1 MQELHLKGTKRMR
14 NIHYI
19 NAGAGSGK
27 THSLTEIL
35 VKHIKSGECRPS
47 EILLTTF
54 TELAAGEFRQRAYDS
69 LIREGCLEQAA
80 SLGSATMGT
89 LHSIALAFVQ
99 KYWYL
104 LRRGTTVNVLSD
116 RDKMLIIKNAASRV
130 FSDDD
135 RKKLGEFEK
144 CFLDGNRGRWPD
156 SISDML
162 DKSYV
167 FGIDDLETSREHSV
181 SLIKKIFS
189 EKPLD
194 AGGRGFISGL
204 CRQYGEICKERNNGT
219 AINNRNILLH
229 AAGRCTF
236 RADYNL
242 FKLFSEKVVQRD
254 WRQLGP
260 DNRQKIIDLLYRAI
274 RSSSYGKVAA
284 DACRCIVN
292 AAVRVK
298 EELHKYKAAHGYI
311 EYNDMEKLFLELLD
325 NEIVRKDIGRSVKYV
340 FVDEFQDSSPVQI
353 EIFKKLSDLVSKS
366 YWVGD
371 VKQSI
376 YGFRGSAPE
385 MVMELTSEIF
395 NGSAEGCSYENLEY
409 SWRSSEALVE
419 FDSKIAK
426 TIFPDDSRY
435 PNPGLRHAPKGNN
448 TVVEHP
454 VQHWVAEP
462 GRNDNALPGLI
473 GRHIKEILEDSS
485 YDLQPEDIAILARR
499 NEKVGE
505 IANALKACGLQVSA
519 KETKSEMFLNERLP
533 LMDKA
538 EVQLLLALLKYSA
551 NKDTYCKAELAVLLQ
566 DVSASEIIEDK
577 DGIIAGFDKLGLDA
591 LFDRIRNSSL
601 ADKVN
606 TLVSELDLCGFC
618 ARWGNAWERRLNIRK
633 LQTAAADYDIRCV
646 QLGRG
651 ASVEGFIDEVEELI
665 QQSRTED
672 RNGGVNV
679 MTYHAAK
686 GLQWKM
692 VILYDLWDDVLKE
705 QKLKNRFVV
714 GIQKVID
721 GEKTLLRYIPDIR
734 NTDKNTPDFFFDA
747 DTFSSS
753 LFNHYV
759 DNCREEEKRLL
770 YVGFTR
776 AKDYL
781 VSVNTAN
788 AAFNWLLAAGLNPST
803 EKEGFRWKGDMDSVK
818 TITLHGSGTE
828 DAAGQPEAIWHKP
841 RLLHTAR
848 VAKYLNPSDKAV
860 ETASRIIAQYK
871 IHEGI
876 ALSGSYDSEEAGT
889 CIHNYFA
896 VHGTPGFDNL
906 SAAKRL
912 IGNFSLTANIEKPE
926 QLPASAEA
934 LFKWFGENAG
944 DVAALHK
951 ELPFS
956 QRLKSGQVVN
966 GRIDLMVEMKDRHC
980 LLVDYKTAR
989 TEKEYA
995 PQMLLYKRALEAWG
1009 FTVDHCYIFYPVL
1022 GQLDEIDFKEEGTK

>member
-1 MQELHLKGTKRMR
+1 MK

-27 THSLTEIL
+27 THSLTSIL
-35 VKHIKSGECRPS
+35 VRHIKEGKCKPS

-54 TELAAGEFRQRAYDS
+54 TELAAGEFRQRIYDR
-69 LIREGCLEQAA
+69 LVREGCLEQAA
-80 SLGSATMGT
+80 SLDSATMGT
-89 LHSIALAFVQ
+89 LHSIALAYVQ

-104 LRRGTTVNVLSD
+104 LKRGTTVNVLPE
-116 RDKMLIIKNAASRV
+116 RDKILFINEAASRV
-130 FSDDD
+130 LETD
-135 RKKLGEFEK
+135 LNVLNEFEK
-144 CFLDGNRGRWPD
+144 CFLDGKTAAWITD
-156 SISDML
+156 ICKIL
-162 DKSYV
+162 DQGYV
-167 FGIDDLETSREHSV
+167 FGIDDLEESREHSA
-181 SLIKKIFS
+181 SLIEKVFS
-189 EKPLD
+189 EKPLKEED
-194 AGGRGFISGL
+194 RNSITRL
-204 CRQYGEICKERNNGT
+204 CLQYRIICGEQTTDRSARHLKVLDRAKED
-219 AINNRNILLH
+219 
-229 AAGRCTF
+229 CSF
-236 RADYNL
+236 RTDYDL
-242 FKLFSEKVVQRD
+242 FKLFSKEVAQRD

-260 DNRQKIIDLLYRAI
+260 DNRQRIIDLLSRAI
-274 RSSSYGKVAA
+274 RSSSYRKAAA
-284 DACRCIVN
+284 DACRCIFN
-292 AAVRVK
+292 AAVKVK
-298 EELHKYKAAHGYI
+298 KELQEYKESRGYI

-325 NEIVRKDIGRSVKYV
+325 NETVRKDIVSSVKYV

-353 EIFKKLSDLVSKS
+353 EIFKKLSDLVTRS

-395 NGSAEGCSYENLEY
+395 NGSAKGCSYENLEY

-435 PNPGLRHAPKGNN
+435 PNPGLKHASKGNN

-454 VQHWVAEP
+454 VQHWVAEQ
-462 GRNDNALPGLI
+462 GLKNNDLPDLI
-473 GRHIKEILEDSS
+473 GRHIKEILEDSY
-485 YDLQPEDIAILARR
+485 YDLQPEDIAILSRK
-499 NEKVGE
+499 NEEVGE
-505 IANALKACGLQVSA
+505 IAEALKACGLQVSA
-519 KETKSEMFLNERLP
+519 KETKSEIPLNERLP

-551 NKDTYCKAELAVLLQ
+551 NKDIYRKTELAVLLQ
-566 DVSASEIIEDK
+566 DVRASKIIEEK
-577 DGIIAGFDKLGLDA
+577 DGIIARFDNLGLDA

-601 ADKVN
+601 SDKVN

-618 ARWGNAWERRLNIRK
+618 SRWGNAGERRSNIRK
-633 LQTAAADYDIRCV
+633 LQAAARDYDNYCI
-646 QLGRG
+646 QLGHG
-651 ASVEGFIDEVEELI
+651 ASVEGFLDRVRELL
-665 QQSRTED
+665 QQSKAENRS
-672 RNGGVNV
+672 GGVNV

-692 VILYDLWDDVLKE
+692 VILYDLWTDVLDE
-705 QKLKNRFVV
+705 NKLKNRFVFD
-714 GIQKVID
+714 IQKEICE
-721 GEKTLLRYIPDIR
+721 GKKLLRYIPDIR
-734 NTDKNTPDFFFDA
+734 KTSENTPDFFFA
-747 DTFSSS
+747 VEEFSSS
-753 LFNHYV
+753 PFRSFV

-781 VSVNTAN
+781 VSVNTAT
-788 AAFNWLLAAGLNPST
+788 AEFNWLLAAGLTPST
-803 EKEGFRWKGDMDSVK
+803 GKEGFRWKGDMDSVK
-818 TITLHGSGTE
+818 TVTLRGVGTE
-828 DAAGQPEAIWHKP
+828 NAAVQPTATWHKP
-841 RLLHTAR
+841 SLQHTVRA
-848 VAKYLNPSDKAV
+848 AKHLNPSDKAA
-860 ETASRIIAQYK
+860 ETESRIVAEYK
-871 IHEGI
+871 INEGI

-889 CIHNYFA
+889 CIHDYFA

-912 IGNFSLTANIEKPE
+912 IDNFSLTANIEKPE

-934 LFKWFGENAG
+934 MFKWFGEKAG
-944 DVAALHK
+944 DIKALHK

-956 QRLKSGQVVN
+956 HRLKSGQVVN

>member
-1 MQELHLKGTKRMR
+1 MK

-27 THSLTEIL
+27 THSLTSIL
-35 VKHIKSGECRPS
+35 VRHIKEGKCKPS

-54 TELAAGEFRQRAYDS
+54 TELAAGEFRQRIYDR
-69 LIREGCLEQAA
+69 LVREGCLEQAA
-80 SLGSATMGT
+80 SLDSATMGT
-89 LHSIALAFVQ
+89 LHSIALAYVQ

-104 LRRGTTVNVLSD
+104 LKRGTTVNVLPE
-116 RDKMLIIKNAASRV
+116 RDKILFINEAASRV
-130 FSDDD
+130 LETDL
-135 RKKLGEFEK
+135 KVLNEFEK
-144 CFLDGNRGRWPD
+144 CFLDGKTAAWITD
-156 SISDML
+156 ICKIL
-162 DKSYV
+162 DQGYV
-167 FGIDDLETSREHSV
+167 FGIDDLEESRKHSV
-181 SLIKKIFS
+181 GLIEKVFS
-189 EKPLD
+189 KEPLKEED
-194 AGGRGFISGL
+194 RNSITRL
-204 CRQYGEICKERNNGT
+204 CLQYRIICGEQTTARSARHLKVLDRAKED
-219 AINNRNILLH
+219 
-229 AAGRCTF
+229 CSF
-236 RADYNL
+236 RTDYDL
-242 FKLFSEKVVQRD
+242 FKLFSKEVAQRD
-254 WRQLGP
+254 WSQLGP
-260 DNRQKIIDLLYRAI
+260 DNRQRIIDLLSRAI
-274 RSSSYGKVAA
+274 RSSSYGKAAA
-284 DACRCIVN
+284 DACRCIFN
-292 AAVRVK
+292 AAVKVK
-298 EELHKYKAAHGYI
+298 KELQEYKESRGYI

-325 NEIVRKDIGRSVKYV
+325 NETVRKDIVSSVKYV

-353 EIFKKLSDLVSKS
+353 EIFKKLSDLVTRS

-395 NGSAEGCSYENLEY
+395 NGSAKGCSYENLEY

-435 PNPGLRHAPKGNN
+435 PNPGLKHASKGNN

-454 VQHWVAEP
+454 VQHWVAEQ
-462 GRNDNALPGLI
+462 GLKNNDLPDLI
-473 GRHIKEILEDSS
+473 GRHIKEILEDSY
-485 YDLQPEDIAILARR
+485 YDLQPEDIAILSRK
-499 NEKVGE
+499 NEEVGE
-505 IANALKACGLQVSA
+505 IAEALKACGLQVSA
-519 KETKSEMFLNERLP
+519 KETKSEIPLNERLP

-551 NKDTYCKAELAVLLQ
+551 NKDIYRKTELAVLLQ
-566 DVSASEIIEDK
+566 DVRASKIIEDK
-577 DGIIAGFDKLGLDA
+577 DGIIARFDNLGLDA

-601 ADKVN
+601 SDKVN

-618 ARWGNAWERRLNIRK
+618 SRWGNAGERRSNIRK
-633 LQTAAADYDIRCV
+633 LQAAARDYDNYCI
-646 QLGRG
+646 QLGHG
-651 ASVEGFIDEVEELI
+651 ASVEGFLDRVRELL
-665 QQSRTED
+665 QQSKAENRS
-672 RNGGVNV
+672 GGVNV

-692 VILYDLWDDVLKE
+692 VILYDLWTDVLDE
-705 QKLKNRFVV
+705 NKLKNRFVFD
-714 GIQKVID
+714 IQKEICE
-721 GEKTLLRYIPDIR
+721 GKKLLRYIPDIR
-734 NTDKNTPDFFFDA
+734 KTSENTPDFFFA
-747 DTFSSS
+747 VEEFSSS
-753 LFNHYV
+753 PFRSFV

-781 VSVNTAN
+781 VSVNTAT
-788 AAFNWLLAAGLNPST
+788 AEFNWLLAAGLTPST
-803 EKEGFRWKGDMDSVK
+803 GKEGFRWKGDMDSVK
-818 TITLHGSGTE
+818 TVTLRGVGTE
-828 DAAGQPEAIWHKP
+828 NAAVQPAATWHKP
-841 RLLHTAR
+841 SLQHTVRA
-848 VAKYLNPSDKAV
+848 AKHLNPSDKAA
-860 ETASRIIAQYK
+860 ETESRIIAEYK
-871 IHEGI
+871 INEGI

-889 CIHNYFA
+889 CIHDYFA

-912 IGNFSLTANIEKPE
+912 IDNFSLTANIEKPE

-934 LFKWFGENAG
+934 MFKWFGEKAG
-944 DVAALHK
+944 DIKALHK

-956 QRLKSGQVVN
+956 HRLKSGQVVN

>member
-1 MQELHLKGTKRMR
+1 MK

-27 THSLTEIL
+27 THSLTSIL
-35 VKHIKSGECRPS
+35 VRHIKEGKCKPS

-54 TELAAGEFRQRAYDS
+54 TELAAGEFRQRIYDR
-69 LIREGCLEQAA
+69 LVREGCLEQAA
-80 SLGSATMGT
+80 SLDSATMGT
-89 LHSIALAFVQ
+89 LHSIALAYVQ

-104 LRRGTTVNVLSD
+104 LKRGTTVNVLPE
-116 RDKMLIIKNAASRV
+116 RDKILFINEAASRV
-130 FSDDD
+130 LETDL
-135 RKKLGEFEK
+135 KVLNEFEK
-144 CFLDGNRGRWPD
+144 CFLDGKTAAWITD
-156 SISDML
+156 ICKIL
-162 DKSYV
+162 DQGYV
-167 FGIDDLETSREHSV
+167 FGIDDLEESRKHSV
-181 SLIKKIFS
+181 GLIEKVFS
-189 EKPLD
+189 KEPLKEED
-194 AGGRGFISGL
+194 RNSITRL
-204 CRQYGEICKERNNGT
+204 CLQYRIICGEQTTDRSARHLKVLDRAKED
-219 AINNRNILLH
+219 
-229 AAGRCTF
+229 CSF
-236 RADYNL
+236 RTDYDL
-242 FKLFSEKVVQRD
+242 FKLFSKEVAQRD
-254 WRQLGP
+254 WSQLGP
-260 DNRQKIIDLLYRAI
+260 DNRQRIIDLLSRAI
-274 RSSSYGKVAA
+274 RSSSYGKAAA
-284 DACRCIVN
+284 DACRCIFN
-292 AAVRVK
+292 AAVKVK
-298 EELHKYKAAHGYI
+298 KELQEYKESRGYI

-325 NEIVRKDIGRSVKYV
+325 NETVRKDIVSSVKYV

-353 EIFKKLSDLVSKS
+353 EIFKKLSDLVTRS

-395 NGSAEGCSYENLEY
+395 NGSAKGCSYENLEY

-435 PNPGLRHAPKGNN
+435 PNPGLKHASKGNN

-454 VQHWVAEP
+454 VQHWVAEQ
-462 GRNDNALPGLI
+462 GLKNNDLPDLI
-473 GRHIKEILEDSS
+473 GRHIKEILEDSY
-485 YDLQPEDIAILARR
+485 YDLQPEDIAILSRK
-499 NEKVGE
+499 NEEVGE
-505 IANALKACGLQVSA
+505 IAEALKACGLQVSA
-519 KETKSEMFLNERLP
+519 KETKSEIPLNERLP

-551 NKDTYCKAELAVLLQ
+551 NKDIYRKTELAVLLQ
-566 DVSASEIIEDK
+566 DVRASKIIEDK
-577 DGIIAGFDKLGLDA
+577 DGIIARFDKLGLDA

-601 ADKVN
+601 SDKVN

-618 ARWGNAWERRLNIRK
+618 SRWGNAGERRSNIRK
-633 LQTAAADYDIRCV
+633 LQAAARDYDNYCI
-646 QLGRG
+646 QLGHG
-651 ASVEGFIDEVEELI
+651 ASVEGFLDRVRELL
-665 QQSRTED
+665 QQSKAENRS
-672 RNGGVNV
+672 GGVNV

-692 VILYDLWDDVLKE
+692 VILYDLWTDVLDE
-705 QKLKNRFVV
+705 NKLKNRFVFD
-714 GIQKVID
+714 IQKEICE
-721 GEKTLLRYIPDIR
+721 GKKLLRYIPDIR
-734 NTDKNTPDFFFDA
+734 KTSENTPDFFFA
-747 DTFSSS
+747 VEEFSSS
-753 LFNHYV
+753 PFRSFV
-759 DNCREEEKRLL
+759 DNCREEGKRLL

-776 AKDYL
+776 ARDYL
-781 VSVNTAN
+781 VSVNTSKS
-788 AAFNWLLAAGLNPST
+788 FKWLLAAGLNPSN
-803 EKEGFRWKGDMDSVK
+803 ENQEEGFRWKGDMKPATTFV
-818 TITLHGSGTE
+818 LRETE
-828 DAAGQPEAIWHKP
+828 AGNAANQPEAIWYRPSREQTVRASKH
-841 RLLHTAR
+841 
-848 VAKYLNPSDKAV
+848 LNPSDKAA
-860 ETASRIIAQYK
+860 ETESRIIAEYK
-871 IHEGI
+871 INEGI

-889 CIHNYFA
+889 CIHDYFA

-912 IGNFSLTANIEKPE
+912 IDNFSLTANIEKPE

-934 LFKWFGENAG
+934 MFKWFGEKAG
-944 DVAALHK
+944 DIKALHK

-956 QRLKSGQVVN
+956 HRLKSGQVVN

>member
-1 MQELHLKGTKRMR
+1 MK

-27 THSLTEIL
+27 THSLTSIF
-35 VKHIKSGECRPS
+35 VRHIKEGKCKPS

-54 TELAAGEFRQRAYDS
+54 TELAAGEFRQRIYDR
-69 LIREGCLEQAA
+69 LVREGCLEQAA
-80 SLGSATMGT
+80 SLDSATMGT
-89 LHSIALAFVQ
+89 LHSIALAYVQ

-104 LRRGTTVNVLSD
+104 LKRGTTVNVLPE
-116 RDKMLIIKNAASRV
+116 RDKILFINEAASRV
-130 FSDDD
+130 LETDL
-135 RKKLGEFEK
+135 KVLNEFEK
-144 CFLDGNRGRWPD
+144 CFLDGKTAAWITD
-156 SISDML
+156 ICKIL
-162 DKSYV
+162 DQGYV
-167 FGIDDLETSREHSV
+167 FGIDDLEESREHSV
-181 SLIKKIFS
+181 GLIKKVFS
-189 EKPLD
+189 EEPLKEED
-194 AGGRGFISGL
+194 RNSITRL
-204 CRQYGEICKERNNGT
+204 CLQYRIICGEQTTDKSARHLKVLDRAKED
-219 AINNRNILLH
+219 
-229 AAGRCTF
+229 CSF
-236 RADYNL
+236 RTDYDL
-242 FKLFSEKVVQRD
+242 FKLFSKEVAQRD

-260 DNRQKIIDLLYRAI
+260 DNRKRIIDLLSRAI
-274 RSSSYGKVAA
+274 RSSSYRKAAA
-284 DACRCIVN
+284 DACRCIFN
-292 AAVRVK
+292 AAVKVK
-298 EELHKYKAAHGYI
+298 KELQEYKESRGYI

-325 NEIVRKDIGRSVKYV
+325 NETVRKDIVSSVKYV

-353 EIFKKLSDLVSKS
+353 EIFKKLSDLVTRS

-395 NGSAEGCSYENLEY
+395 NGSAKGCSYENLEY

-435 PNPGLRHAPKGNN
+435 PNPGLKHASKGNN

-454 VQHWVAEP
+454 VQHWVAKQ
-462 GRNDNALPGLI
+462 GLKNNDLPDLI
-473 GRHIKEILEDSS
+473 GRHIKEILEDSY
-485 YDLQPEDIAILARR
+485 YDLQPEDIAILSRK
-499 NEKVGE
+499 NEEVGE
-505 IANALKACGLQVSA
+505 IAEALKACGLQVSA
-519 KETKSEMFLNERLP
+519 KETKSEIPLNERLP

-551 NKDTYCKAELAVLLQ
+551 NKDIYRKTELAVLLQ
-566 DVSASEIIEDK
+566 DVRASKIIEDK
-577 DGIIAGFDKLGLDA
+577 DGIIARFDKLGLDA

-601 ADKVN
+601 SDKVN

-618 ARWGNAWERRLNIRK
+618 SRWGNAGERRSNIRK
-633 LQTAAADYDIRCV
+633 LQAAARDYDNYCI
-646 QLGRG
+646 QLGHG
-651 ASVEGFIDEVEELI
+651 ASVEGFLDRVRELL
-665 QQSRTED
+665 QQSKAENRS
-672 RNGGVNV
+672 GGVNV

-692 VILYDLWDDVLKE
+692 VILYDLWTDVLDE
-705 QKLKNRFVV
+705 NKLKNRFVFD
-714 GIQKVID
+714 IQKEICE
-721 GEKTLLRYIPDIR
+721 GKKLLRYIPDIR
-734 NTDKNTPDFFFDA
+734 KTSENTPDFFFA
-747 DTFSSS
+747 VEEFSSS
-753 LFNHYV
+753 PFRSFV

-781 VSVNTAN
+781 VSVNTAT
-788 AAFNWLLAAGLNPST
+788 AEFNWLLAAGLTPST
-803 EKEGFRWKGDMDSVK
+803 GNEGFRWKGDMDSVK
-818 TITLHGSGTE
+818 TVTLRGVGTE
-828 DAAGQPEAIWHKP
+828 NAAVQPAATWHKP
-841 RLLHTAR
+841 SLQHTVRA
-848 VAKYLNPSDKAV
+848 AKHLNPSDKAA
-860 ETASRIIAQYK
+860 ETESRIIAEYK
-871 IHEGI
+871 INEGI

-889 CIHNYFA
+889 CIHDYFA

-912 IGNFSLTANIEKPE
+912 IDNFSLTANIEKPE

-934 LFKWFGENAG
+934 MFKWFGEKAG
-944 DVAALHK
+944 DIKALHK

-956 QRLKSGQVVN
+956 HRLKSGQVVN

>member
-1 MQELHLKGTKRMR
+1 MK

-27 THSLTEIL
+27 THSLTSIL
-35 VKHIKSGECRPS
+35 VRHIKEGKCKPS

-54 TELAAGEFRQRAYDS
+54 TELAAGEFRQRIYDR
-69 LIREGCLEQAA
+69 LVREGCLEQAA
-80 SLGSATMGT
+80 SLDSATMGT
-89 LHSIALAFVQ
+89 LHSIALAYVQ

-104 LRRGTTVNVLSD
+104 LKRGTTVNVLPE
-116 RDKMLIIKNAASRV
+116 RDKILFINEAASRV
-130 FSDDD
+130 LETDL
-135 RKKLGEFEK
+135 KVLNEFEK
-144 CFLDGNRGRWPD
+144 CFLDGKTAAWITD
-156 SISDML
+156 ICKIL
-162 DKSYV
+162 DQGYV
-167 FGIDDLETSREHSV
+167 FGIDDLEESRKHSV
-181 SLIKKIFS
+181 DLIEKVFS
-189 EKPLD
+189 KEPLKEED
-194 AGGRGFISGL
+194 RNSITRL
-204 CRQYGEICKERNNGT
+204 CLQYRIICGEQTTDRSARHLKVLDRAKED
-219 AINNRNILLH
+219 
-229 AAGRCTF
+229 CSF
-236 RADYNL
+236 RTDYDL
-242 FKLFSEKVVQRD
+242 FKLFSKEVAQRD

-260 DNRQKIIDLLYRAI
+260 DNRQRIIDLLSRAI
-274 RSSSYGKVAA
+274 RSSSYRKAAA
-284 DACRCIVN
+284 DACRCIFN
-292 AAVRVK
+292 AAVKVK
-298 EELHKYKAAHGYI
+298 KELQEYKESRGYI

-325 NEIVRKDIGRSVKYV
+325 NETVRKDIVSSVKYV

-353 EIFKKLSDLVSKS
+353 EIFKKLSDLVTRS

-395 NGSAEGCSYENLEY
+395 NGSAKGCSYENLEY

-435 PNPGLRHAPKGNN
+435 PNPGLKHASKGNN

-454 VQHWVAEP
+454 VQHWVAEQ
-462 GRNDNALPGLI
+462 GLKNNDLPDLI
-473 GRHIKEILEDSS
+473 GRHIKEILEDSY
-485 YDLQPEDIAILARR
+485 YDLQPEDIAILSRK
-499 NEKVGE
+499 NEEVGE
-505 IANALKACGLQVSA
+505 IAEALKACGLQVSA
-519 KETKSEMFLNERLP
+519 KETKSEIPLNERLP

-551 NKDTYCKAELAVLLQ
+551 NKDIYRKTELAVLLQ
-566 DVSASEIIEDK
+566 DVRASKIIEDK
-577 DGIIAGFDKLGLDA
+577 DGIIARFDNLGLDA

-601 ADKVN
+601 SDKVN

-618 ARWGNAWERRLNIRK
+618 SRWGNAGERRSNIRK
-633 LQTAAADYDIRCV
+633 LQAAARDYDNYCI
-646 QLGRG
+646 QLGHG
-651 ASVEGFIDEVEELI
+651 ASVEGFLDRVRELL
-665 QQSRTED
+665 QQSKAENRS
-672 RNGGVNV
+672 GGVNV

-692 VILYDLWDDVLKE
+692 VILYDLWTDVLDE
-705 QKLKNRFVV
+705 NKLKNRFVFD
-714 GIQKVID
+714 IQKEICE
-721 GEKTLLRYIPDIR
+721 GKKLLRYIPDIR
-734 NTDKNTPDFFFDA
+734 KTSENTPDFFFA
-747 DTFSSS
+747 VEEFSSS
-753 LFNHYV
+753 PFRSFV

-781 VSVNTAN
+781 VSVNTAT
-788 AAFNWLLAAGLNPST
+788 AEFNWLLAAGLTPST
-803 EKEGFRWKGDMDSVK
+803 GKEGFRWKGDMDSVK
-818 TITLHGSGTE
+818 TVTLRGVGTE
-828 DAAGQPEAIWHKP
+828 NAAVQPAATWHKP
-841 RLLHTAR
+841 SLQHTVRA
-848 VAKYLNPSDKAV
+848 AKHLNPSDKAA
-860 ETASRIIAQYK
+860 ETESRIIAEYK
-871 IHEGI
+871 INEGI

-889 CIHNYFA
+889 CIHDYFA

-912 IGNFSLTANIEKPE
+912 IDNFSLTANIEKPE

-934 LFKWFGENAG
+934 MFKWFGEKAG
-944 DVAALHK
+944 DIKALHK

-956 QRLKSGQVVN
+956 HRLKSGQVVN

>member
-1 MQELHLKGTKRMR
+1 MK

-27 THSLTEIL
+27 THSLTSIL
-35 VKHIKSGECRPS
+35 VRHIKEGKCKPS

-54 TELAAGEFRQRAYDS
+54 TELAAGEFRQRIYDR
-69 LIREGCLEQAA
+69 LVREGGLEQAA
-80 SLGSATMGT
+80 SLDSATMGT
-89 LHSIALAFVQ
+89 LHSIALAYVQ

-104 LRRGTTVNVLSD
+104 LKRGTTVNVLPE
-116 RDKMLIIKNAASRV
+116 RDKILFINEAASRV
-130 FSDDD
+130 LETDL
-135 RKKLGEFEK
+135 KVLNEFEK
-144 CFLDGNRGRWPD
+144 CFLDGKTAAWITD
-156 SISDML
+156 ICKIL
-162 DKSYV
+162 DQGYV
-167 FGIDDLETSREHSV
+167 FGIDDLEESIEHSV
-181 SLIKKIFS
+181 GLIKKVFS
-189 EKPLD
+189 EEPLKEED
-194 AGGRGFISGL
+194 RNSITRL
-204 CRQYGEICKERNNGT
+204 CLQYRIICGEQTTDKSARHLKVLDRAKED
-219 AINNRNILLH
+219 
-229 AAGRCTF
+229 CSF
-236 RADYNL
+236 RTDYDL
-242 FKLFSEKVVQRD
+242 FKLFSKEVAQRD

-260 DNRQKIIDLLYRAI
+260 DNRQRIIDLLSRAI
-274 RSSSYGKVAA
+274 RSSSYRKAAA
-284 DACRCIVN
+284 DACRCIFN
-292 AAVRVK
+292 AAVKVK
-298 EELHKYKAAHGYI
+298 KELQEYKESCGYI

-325 NEIVRKDIGRSVKYV
+325 NETVRKDIVSSVKYV

-353 EIFKKLSDLVSKS
+353 EIFKKLSDLVTRS

-395 NGSAEGCSYENLEY
+395 NGSAKGCSYENLEY

-435 PNPGLRHAPKGNN
+435 PNPGLKHASKGNN

-454 VQHWVAEP
+454 VQHWVAEQ
-462 GRNDNALPGLI
+462 GLKNNDLPDLI
-473 GRHIKEILEDSS
+473 GRHIKEILEDSY
-485 YDLQPEDIAILARR
+485 YDLQPEDIAILSRK
-499 NEKVGE
+499 NEEVGE
-505 IANALKACGLQVSA
+505 IAEALKACGLQVSA
-519 KETKSEMFLNERLP
+519 KETKSEIPLNERLP

-551 NKDTYCKAELAVLLQ
+551 NKDIYRKTELAVLLQ
-566 DVSASEIIEDK
+566 DVRASKIIEDK
-577 DGIIAGFDKLGLDA
+577 DGIIARFDKLGLDA

-601 ADKVN
+601 SDKVN

-618 ARWGNAWERRLNIRK
+618 SRWGNAGERRSNIRK
-633 LQTAAADYDIRCV
+633 LQAAARDYDNYCI
-646 QLGRG
+646 QLGHG
-651 ASVEGFIDEVEELI
+651 ASVEGFLDRVRELL
-665 QQSRTED
+665 QQSKAENRS
-672 RNGGVNV
+672 GGVNV

-692 VILYDLWDDVLKE
+692 VILYDLWTDVLDE
-705 QKLKNRFVV
+705 NKLKNRFVFD
-714 GIQKVID
+714 IQKEICE
-721 GEKTLLRYIPDIR
+721 GKKLLRYIPDIR
-734 NTDKNTPDFFFDA
+734 KTSENTPDFFFA
-747 DTFSSS
+747 VEEFSSS
-753 LFNHYV
+753 PFRSFV
-759 DNCREEEKRLL
+759 DNCREEGKRLL

-781 VSVNTAN
+781 VSVNTAT
-788 AAFNWLLAAGLNPST
+788 AEFNWLLAAGLTPST
-803 EKEGFRWKGDMDSVK
+803 GEEGFRWKGDMDSVK
-818 TITLHGSGTE
+818 TVTLRGVGTE
-828 DAAGQPEAIWHKP
+828 NAAVQPAATWHKP
-841 RLLHTAR
+841 RLQHTVRA
-848 VAKYLNPSDKAV
+848 AKHLNPSDKAA
-860 ETASRIIAQYK
+860 ETESRIIAEYK
-871 IHEGI
+871 INEGI

-889 CIHNYFA
+889 CIHDYFA

-912 IGNFSLTANIEKPE
+912 IDNFCLTANIEKPE

-934 LFKWFGENAG
+934 MFKWFGEKAG
-944 DVAALHK
+944 DIKALHK

-956 QRLKSGQVVN
+956 HRLKSGQVVN

>member
-1 MQELHLKGTKRMR
+1 MK

-27 THSLTEIL
+27 THSLTSIL
-35 VKHIKSGECRPS
+35 VRHIKEGKCKPS

-54 TELAAGEFRQRAYDS
+54 TELAAGEFRQRIYDR
-69 LIREGCLEQAA
+69 LVREGCLEQAA
-80 SLGSATMGT
+80 SLDSATMGT
-89 LHSIALAFVQ
+89 LHSIALAYVQ

-104 LRRGTTVNVLSD
+104 LKRGTTVNVLPE
-116 RDKMLIIKNAASRV
+116 RDKILFINEAASRV
-130 FSDDD
+130 LETDL
-135 RKKLGEFEK
+135 KVLNEFEK
-144 CFLDGNRGRWPD
+144 CFLDGKTAAWITD
-156 SISDML
+156 ICKIL
-162 DKSYV
+162 DQGYV
-167 FGIDDLETSREHSV
+167 FGIDDLEESRKHSV
-181 SLIKKIFS
+181 GLIEKVFS
-189 EKPLD
+189 EEPLKEED
-194 AGGRGFISGL
+194 RNSITRL
-204 CRQYGEICKERNNGT
+204 CLQYRIICGEQTTARSARHLKVLDRAKED
-219 AINNRNILLH
+219 
-229 AAGRCTF
+229 CSF
-236 RADYNL
+236 RTDYDL
-242 FKLFSEKVVQRD
+242 FKLFSKEVAQRD

-260 DNRQKIIDLLYRAI
+260 DNRKRIIDLLSRAI
-274 RSSSYGKVAA
+274 RSSSYRKAAA
-284 DACRCIVN
+284 DACRCIFN
-292 AAVRVK
+292 AAVKVK
-298 EELHKYKAAHGYI
+298 KELQEYKESRGYI

-325 NEIVRKDIGRSVKYV
+325 NETVRKDIVSSVKYV

-353 EIFKKLSDLVSKS
+353 EIFKKLSDLVTRS

-395 NGSAEGCSYENLEY
+395 NGSAKGCSYENLEY

-419 FDSKIAK
+419 FDSKIAE

-435 PNPGLRHAPKGNN
+435 PNPGLRHASKGNN

-454 VQHWVAEP
+454 VQHWVAEQ
-462 GRNDNALPGLI
+462 GLKNNDLPDLI
-473 GRHIKEILEDSS
+473 GRHIKEILEDSN
-485 YDLQPEDIAILARR
+485 YDLQPEDIAILSRK
-499 NEKVGE
+499 NEEVGE
-505 IANALKACGLQVSA
+505 IAEALKACGLQVSA
-519 KETKSEMFLNERLP
+519 KETKSEIPLNERLP

-551 NKDTYCKAELAVLLQ
+551 NKDIYRKTELAVLLQ
-566 DVSASEIIEDK
+566 DVRASEIIEDK

-601 ADKVN
+601 SDKVN

-633 LQTAAADYDIRCV
+633 LQTAASDYDIRCV

-651 ASVEGFIDEVEELI
+651 ASIEGFIDEVEEEI
-665 QQSRTED
+665 QQSKTED
-672 RNGGVNV
+672 RNRGVNV

-686 GLQWKM
+686 GLQWRM

-705 QKLKNRFVV
+705 QKLKNRFVFD
-714 GIQKVID
+714 IQKEICE
-721 GEKTLLRYIPDIR
+721 GKKLLRYIPDIR
-734 NTDKNTPDFFFDA
+734 KTSENTPDFFFA
-747 DTFSSS
+747 VEEFSSS
-753 LFNHYV
+753 LFSHYV
-759 DNCREEEKRLL
+759 DSCREEEKRLL

-781 VSVNTAN
+781 VSVNTAT
-788 AAFNWLLAAGLNPST
+788 AEFNWLLAAGLTPST
-803 EKEGFRWKGDMDSVK
+803 GNEGFRWKGDMDSVK
-818 TITLHGSGTE
+818 TVTLRGVGTE
-828 DAAGQPEAIWHKP
+828 NAAVQPAATWHKP
-841 RLLHTAR
+841 SLQHTVRA
-848 VAKYLNPSDKAV
+848 AKHLNPSDKAA
-860 ETASRIIAQYK
+860 ETESRIIAEYK
-871 IHEGI
+871 INEGI

-889 CIHNYFA
+889 CIHDYFA

-912 IGNFSLTANIEKPE
+912 IDNFSLTANIEKPE

-934 LFKWFGENAG
+934 MFKWFGEKAG
-944 DVAALHK
+944 DIKALHK

-956 QRLKSGQVVN
+956 HRLKSGQVVN

>member
-1 MQELHLKGTKRMR
+1 MK

-27 THSLTEIL
+27 THSLTSIL
-35 VKHIKSGECRPS
+35 VRHIKEGKCKPS

-54 TELAAGEFRQRAYDS
+54 TELAAGEFRQRIYDR
-69 LIREGCLEQAA
+69 LVREGCLEQAA
-80 SLGSATMGT
+80 SLDSATMGT
-89 LHSIALAFVQ
+89 LHSIALAYVQ

-104 LRRGTTVNVLSD
+104 LKRGTTVNVLPE
-116 RDKMLIIKNAASRV
+116 RDKILFINEAASRV
-130 FSDDD
+130 LETDL
-135 RKKLGEFEK
+135 KVLNEFEK
-144 CFLDGNRGRWPD
+144 CFLDGKTAAWITD
-156 SISDML
+156 ICKIL
-162 DKSYV
+162 DQGYV
-167 FGIDDLETSREHSV
+167 FGIDDLEESRKHSV
-181 SLIKKIFS
+181 GLIKKVFS
-189 EKPLD
+189 EKPLKEED
-194 AGGRGFISGL
+194 RNSITRL
-204 CRQYGEICKERNNGT
+204 CLQYRIICGEQTTDKSARHLKVLDRAKED
-219 AINNRNILLH
+219 
-229 AAGRCTF
+229 CSF
-236 RADYNL
+236 RTDYDL
-242 FKLFSEKVVQRD
+242 FKLFSKEVAQRD

-260 DNRQKIIDLLYRAI
+260 DNRQRIIDLLSRAI
-274 RSSSYGKVAA
+274 RSSSYGKAAA
-284 DACRCIVN
+284 DACRCIFN
-292 AAVRVK
+292 AAVKVK
-298 EELHKYKAAHGYI
+298 KELQEYKESRGYI

-325 NEIVRKDIGRSVKYV
+325 NETVRKDIVSSVKYV

-353 EIFKKLSDLVSKS
+353 EIFKKLSDLVTRS

-395 NGSAEGCSYENLEY
+395 NGSAKGCSYENLEY

-435 PNPGLRHAPKGNN
+435 PNPGLKHASKGNN

-454 VQHWVAEP
+454 VQHWVAEQ
-462 GRNDNALPGLI
+462 GLKNNDLPDLI
-473 GRHIKEILEDSS
+473 GRHIKEILEDSY
-485 YDLQPEDIAILARR
+485 YDLQPEDIAILSRK
-499 NEKVGE
+499 NEEVGE
-505 IANALKACGLQVSA
+505 IAEALKACGLQVSA
-519 KETKSEMFLNERLP
+519 KETKSEIPLNERLP

-551 NKDTYCKAELAVLLQ
+551 NKDIYRKTELAVLLQ
-566 DVSASEIIEDK
+566 DVRASKIIEDK
-577 DGIIAGFDKLGLDA
+577 DGIIARFDKLGLDA

-601 ADKVN
+601 SDKVN

-618 ARWGNAWERRLNIRK
+618 SRWGNAGERRSNIRK
-633 LQTAAADYDIRCV
+633 LQAAARDYDNYCI
-646 QLGRG
+646 QLGHG
-651 ASVEGFIDEVEELI
+651 ASVEGFLDRVRELL
-665 QQSRTED
+665 QQSKAENRS
-672 RNGGVNV
+672 GGVNV

-692 VILYDLWDDVLKE
+692 VILYDLWTDVLDE
-705 QKLKNRFVV
+705 NKLKIRFVFD
-714 GIQKVID
+714 IQKEICE
-721 GEKTLLRYIPDIR
+721 GKKLLRYIPDIR
-734 NTDKNTPDFFFDA
+734 KTSENTPDFFFA
-747 DTFSSS
+747 VEEFSSS
-753 LFNHYV
+753 PFRSFV

-781 VSVNTAN
+781 VSVNTAT
-788 AAFNWLLAAGLNPST
+788 AEFNWLLAAGLTPST
-803 EKEGFRWKGDMDSVK
+803 GNEGFRWKGDMDSVK
-818 TITLHGSGTE
+818 TVTLRGVGTE
-828 DAAGQPEAIWHKP
+828 NAAVQPAATWHKP
-841 RLLHTAR
+841 SLQHTVRA
-848 VAKYLNPSDKAV
+848 AKHLNPSDKAA
-860 ETASRIIAQYK
+860 ETESRIIAEYK
-871 IHEGI
+871 INEGI

-889 CIHNYFA
+889 CIHDYFA

-912 IGNFSLTANIEKPE
+912 IDNFSLTANIEKPE

-934 LFKWFGENAG
+934 MFKWFGEKAG
-944 DVAALHK
+944 DIKALHK

-956 QRLKSGQVVN
+956 HRLKSGQVVN

-995 PQMLLYKRALEAWG
+995 PQMLLYKR
-1009 FTVDHCYIFYPVL
+1009 V
-1022 GQLDEIDFKEEGTK
+1022 DEIDFKEEGTK

>member
-1 MQELHLKGTKRMR
+1 MK

-27 THSLTEIL
+27 THSLTSIL
-35 VKHIKSGECRPS
+35 VRHIKEGKCKPS

-54 TELAAGEFRQRAYDS
+54 TELAAGEFRQRIYDR
-69 LIREGCLEQAA
+69 LVREGCLEQAA
-80 SLGSATMGT
+80 SLDSATMGT
-89 LHSIALAFVQ
+89 LHSIALAYVQ

-104 LRRGTTVNVLSD
+104 LKRGTTVNVLPE
-116 RDKMLIIKNAASRV
+116 RDKILFINEAASRV
-130 FSDDD
+130 LETDL
-135 RKKLGEFEK
+135 KVLNEFEK
-144 CFLDGNRGRWPD
+144 CFLDGKTAAWITD
-156 SISDML
+156 ICKIL
-162 DKSYV
+162 DQGYV
-167 FGIDDLETSREHSV
+167 FGIDDLEESREHSV
-181 SLIKKIFS
+181 GLIEKVFS
-189 EKPLD
+189 KEPLKEED
-194 AGGRGFISGL
+194 RNSITRL
-204 CRQYGEICKERNNGT
+204 CLQYRIICGEQTTDRSARHLKVLDRAKED
-219 AINNRNILLH
+219 
-229 AAGRCTF
+229 CSF
-236 RADYNL
+236 RTDYDL
-242 FKLFSEKVVQRD
+242 FKMFSQEVAQRD

-260 DNRQKIIDLLYRAI
+260 DNRQRIIDLLSRAI
-274 RSSSYGKVAA
+274 RSSSYRKAAA
-284 DACRCIVN
+284 DACRCIFN
-292 AAVRVK
+292 AAVKVK
-298 EELHKYKAAHGYI
+298 KELQEYKESRGYI

-325 NEIVRKDIGRSVKYV
+325 NETVRKDIVSSVKYV

-353 EIFKKLSDLVSKS
+353 EIFKKLSDLVTRS

-395 NGSAEGCSYENLEY
+395 NGSAKGCSYENLEY

-435 PNPGLRHAPKGNN
+435 PNPGLKHASKGNN

-454 VQHWVAEP
+454 VQHWVAEQ
-462 GRNDNALPGLI
+462 GLKNNDLPDLI
-473 GRHIKEILEDSS
+473 GRHIKEILEDSN
-485 YDLQPEDIAILARR
+485 YDLQPEDIAILSRK
-499 NEKVGE
+499 NEEVGE
-505 IANALKACGLQVSA
+505 IAEALKACGLQVSA
-519 KETKSEMFLNERLP
+519 KETKSEIPLNERLP

-551 NKDTYCKAELAVLLQ
+551 NKDIYRKTELAVLLQ
-566 DVSASEIIEDK
+566 DVRASKIIEDK
-577 DGIIAGFDKLGLDA
+577 DGIIDRFDKLGLDA
-591 LFDRIRNSSL
+591 LFDRIRNLSL
-601 ADKVN
+601 SDRVN

-618 ARWGNAWERRLNIRK
+618 SRWGNAGERRSNIRK
-633 LQTAAADYDIRCV
+633 LQAAARDYDNYCI

-651 ASVEGFIDEVEELI
+651 ASVEGFLDRVRELL
-665 QQSRTED
+665 QQSKAENRS
-672 RNGGVNV
+672 GGVNV

-692 VILYDLWDDVLKE
+692 VILYDLWTDVLDE
-705 QKLKNRFVV
+705 NKLKNRFVFD
-714 GIQKVID
+714 IQKEICE
-721 GEKTLLRYIPDIR
+721 GKKLLRYIPDIR
-734 NTDKNTPDFFFDA
+734 KTSENTPDFFFA
-747 DTFSSS
+747 VEEFSSS
-753 LFNHYV
+753 PFRSFV
-759 DNCREEEKRLL
+759 DNCREEGKRLL

-776 AKDYL
+776 ARDYL
-781 VSVNTAN
+781 VSVNTSKS
-788 AAFNWLLAAGLNPST
+788 FKWLLAAGLNPSN
-803 EKEGFRWKGDMDSVK
+803 ENQEEGFRWKGDMNPATTFV
-818 TITLHGSGTE
+818 LRETE
-828 DAAGQPEAIWHKP
+828 AGNAANQPEAIWYRP
-841 RLLHTAR
+841 SREQTVRAS
-848 VAKYLNPSDKAV
+848 KYLNPSDKAA
-860 ETASRIIAQYK
+860 ETESRIIAEYK
-871 IHEGI
+871 INEGI

-889 CIHNYFA
+889 CIHDYFA

-912 IGNFSLTANIEKPE
+912 IDNFSLTANIEKPE

-934 LFKWFGENAG
+934 MFKWFGEKAG
-944 DVAALHK
+944 DIKALHK

-956 QRLKSGQVVN
+956 HRLKSGQVVN

>member
-1 MQELHLKGTKRMR
+1 MR

-54 TELAAGEFRQRAYDS
+54 TELAAGEFRQRTYDS

-80 SLGSATMGT
+80 SLDSATMGT

-104 LRRGTTVNVLSD
+104 LKRGTTVNVLPD
-116 RDKMLIIKNAASRV
+116 RDKMLIIKNAAGRV

-144 CFLDGNRGRWPD
+144 CFLDGNRGSWPD
-156 SISDML
+156 NISDML

-167 FGIDDLETSREHSV
+167 YGIDDLEKSCEHSV
-181 SLIKKIFS
+181 SLINKIFS
-189 EKPLD
+189 ENPLEAD
-194 AGGRGFISGL
+194 ERAFINEL
-204 CRQYGEICKERNNGT
+204 CRRYGEICKGRNTRT
-219 AINNRNILLH
+219 ASNIGSILNH
-229 AAGRCTF
+229 AAGKCTF
-236 RADYNL
+236 RADYEL
-242 FKLFSEKVVQRD
+242 YKLFDNVVTQRD
-254 WRQLGP
+254 WKQLGP
-260 DNRQKIIDLLYRAI
+260 DNRQKIIDLLYRSI
-274 RSSSYGKVAA
+274 RSSPYGKAVN
-284 DACRCIVN
+284 DACRCIFN
-292 AAVRVK
+292 AAVRVR
-298 EELHKYKAAHGYI
+298 EELNKYKAANGYI

-325 NEIVRKDIGRSVKYV
+325 NEIVRKDIGSSVKYV

-426 TIFPDDSRY
+426 TIFHDDSRY
-435 PNPGLRHAPKGNN
+435 PNPGLKHASKGNN

-454 VQHWVAEP
+454 VQHWVAEQ
-462 GRNDNALPGLI
+462 GLKNNDLPDLI
-473 GRHIKEILEDSS
+473 GRHIKEILEDSN
-485 YDLQPEDIAILARR
+485 YDLQPEDIAILSRK
-499 NEKVGE
+499 NEEVGE
-505 IANALKACGLQVSA
+505 IAEALKACGLQVSA
-519 KETKSEMFLNERLP
+519 KETKSEIPLNERLP

-551 NKDTYCKAELAVLLQ
+551 NKDIYRKTELAVLLQ
-566 DVSASEIIEDK
+566 DVRASEIIEDK

-601 ADKVN
+601 SDKVN

-633 LQTAAADYDIRCV
+633 IQTAASDYDIRCV

-651 ASVEGFIDEVEELI
+651 ASIEGFIDEVEEVI
-665 QQSRTED
+665 QQSKTED
-672 RNGGVNV
+672 RNRGVNV

-686 GLQWKM
+686 GLQWRM

-734 NTDKNTPDFFFDA
+734 NTDKNTPDLFFDA
-747 DTFSSS
+747 DTFFPS
-753 LFNHYV
+753 LFSHYV
-759 DNCREEEKRLL
+759 DSCREEEKRLL

-781 VSVNTAN
+781 VSVNTAT
-788 AAFNWLLAAGLNPST
+788 AEFNWLLAAGLTPST
-803 EKEGFRWKGDMDSVK
+803 GEEGFRWKGDMDSVK
-818 TITLHGSGTE
+818 TVTLRRVGTE
-828 DAAGQPEAIWHKP
+828 NAAVQPAATWHKP
-841 RLLHTAR
+841 RLQHTVRA
-848 VAKYLNPSDKAV
+848 AKHLNPSDKAA
-860 ETASRIIAQYK
+860 ETESRIIAEYK
-871 IHEGI
+871 INEGI

-889 CIHNYFA
+889 CIHDYFA

-912 IGNFSLTANIEKPE
+912 IDNFCLTANIEKPE

-934 LFKWFGENAG
+934 MFKWFGEKAG
-944 DVAALHK
+944 DIKALHK

-956 QRLKSGQVVN
+956 HRLKSGQVVN

>member
-1 MQELHLKGTKRMR
+1 MK

-27 THSLTEIL
+27 THSLTSIL
-35 VKHIKSGECRPS
+35 VRHIKEGKCKPS

-54 TELAAGEFRQRAYDS
+54 TELAAGEFRQRIYDR
-69 LIREGCLEQAA
+69 LVREGCLEQAA
-80 SLGSATMGT
+80 SLDSATMGT
-89 LHSIALAFVQ
+89 LHSIALAYVQ

-104 LRRGTTVNVLSD
+104 LKRGTTVNVLPE
-116 RDKMLIIKNAASRV
+116 RDKILFINEAASRV
-130 FSDDD
+130 LETDL
-135 RKKLGEFEK
+135 KVLNEFEK
-144 CFLDGNRGRWPD
+144 CFLDGKTAAWITD
-156 SISDML
+156 ICKIL
-162 DKSYV
+162 DQGYV
-167 FGIDDLETSREHSV
+167 FGIDDLEESIEHSV
-181 SLIKKIFS
+181 GLIKKVFS
-189 EKPLD
+189 EEPLKEED
-194 AGGRGFISGL
+194 RNSITRL
-204 CRQYGEICKERNNGT
+204 CLQYRIICGEQTTDKSARHLKVLDRAKED
-219 AINNRNILLH
+219 
-229 AAGRCTF
+229 CSF
-236 RADYNL
+236 RTDYDL
-242 FKLFSEKVVQRD
+242 FKLFSKEVAQRD

-260 DNRQKIIDLLYRAI
+260 DNRQRIIDLLSRAI
-274 RSSSYGKVAA
+274 RSSSYGKAAA
-284 DACRCIVN
+284 DACRCVFN
-292 AAVRVK
+292 AAVKVK
-298 EELHKYKAAHGYI
+298 KELQEYKESRGYI

-325 NEIVRKDIGRSVKYV
+325 NETVRKDIVSSVKYV

-395 NGSAEGCSYENLEY
+395 NGSAKGCSYENLEY

-419 FDSKIAK
+419 FDSKIAE

-435 PNPGLRHAPKGNN
+435 PNPGLKHASKGNN

-454 VQHWVAEP
+454 VQHWVAEQ
-462 GRNDNALPGLI
+462 GLKNNDLPDLI
-473 GRHIKEILEDSS
+473 GRHIKEILEGSY
-485 YDLQPEDIAILARR
+485 YDLQPEDIAILSRK
-499 NEKVGE
+499 NEEVGE
-505 IANALKACGLQVSA
+505 IAEALKACGLQVSA
-519 KETKSEMFLNERLP
+519 KETKSEIPLNERLP

-551 NKDTYCKAELAVLLQ
+551 NKDIYRKTELAVLLQ
-566 DVSASEIIEDK
+566 DVRASKIIEDK
-577 DGIIAGFDKLGLDA
+577 DGIIARFDKLGLDA

-601 ADKVN
+601 SDKVN

-618 ARWGNAWERRLNIRK
+618 SRWGNAGERRSNIRK
-633 LQTAAADYDIRCV
+633 LQAAARDYDNYCI
-646 QLGRG
+646 QLGHG
-651 ASVEGFIDEVEELI
+651 ASVEGFLDRVRELL
-665 QQSRTED
+665 QQSKAENRS
-672 RNGGVNV
+672 GGVNV

-692 VILYDLWDDVLKE
+692 VILYDLWTDVLDE
-705 QKLKNRFVV
+705 NKLKNRFVFD
-714 GIQKVID
+714 IQKEICE
-721 GEKTLLRYIPDIR
+721 GKKLLRYIPDIR
-734 NTDKNTPDFFFDA
+734 KTSENTPDFFFA
-747 DTFSSS
+747 VEEFSSS
-753 LFNHYV
+753 PFRSFV
-759 DNCREEEKRLL
+759 DNCREEGKRLL

-781 VSVNTAN
+781 VSVNTAT
-788 AAFNWLLAAGLNPST
+788 AEFNWLLAAGLTPST
-803 EKEGFRWKGDMDSVK
+803 GNEGFRWKGDMDSVK
-818 TITLHGSGTE
+818 TVTLRGVGTE
-828 DAAGQPEAIWHKP
+828 NAAVQPAATWHKP
-841 RLLHTAR
+841 SLQHTVRA
-848 VAKYLNPSDKAV
+848 AKHLNPSDKAA
-860 ETASRIIAQYK
+860 ETESRIIAEYK
-871 IHEGI
+871 INEGI

-889 CIHNYFA
+889 CIHDYFA

-912 IGNFSLTANIEKPE
+912 IDNFSLTANIEKPE

-934 LFKWFGENAG
+934 MFKWFGEKAG
-944 DVAALHK
+944 DIKALHK

-956 QRLKSGQVVN
+956 HRLKSGQVVN

-1009 FTVDHCYIFYPVL
+1009 FTVDHCYIFYPIS
-1022 GQLDEIDFKEEGTK
+1022 GQLDEIVFTEEESI

>member
-1 MQELHLKGTKRMR
+1 MK

-27 THSLTEIL
+27 THSLTSIL
-35 VKHIKSGECRPS
+35 VRHIKEGKCKPS

-54 TELAAGEFRQRAYDS
+54 TELAAGEFRQRIYDR
-69 LIREGCLEQAA
+69 LVREGCLEQAA
-80 SLGSATMGT
+80 SLDSATMGT
-89 LHSIALAFVQ
+89 LHSIALAYVQ

-104 LRRGTTVNVLSD
+104 LKRGTTVNVLPE
-116 RDKMLIIKNAASRV
+116 RDKILFINEAASRV
-130 FSDDD
+130 LETDL
-135 RKKLGEFEK
+135 KVLNEFEK
-144 CFLDGNRGRWPD
+144 CFLDGKTAAWITD
-156 SISDML
+156 ICKIL
-162 DKSYV
+162 DQGYV
-167 FGIDDLETSREHSV
+167 FGIDDLEESREHSV
-181 SLIKKIFS
+181 GLIEKVFS
-189 EKPLD
+189 EEPLKEED
-194 AGGRGFISGL
+194 RNSITRL
-204 CRQYGEICKERNNGT
+204 CLQYRIICGEQTTDRSARHLKVLDRAKED
-219 AINNRNILLH
+219 
-229 AAGRCTF
+229 CSF
-236 RADYNL
+236 RTDYDL
-242 FKLFSEKVVQRD
+242 FKLFSKEVAQRD

-260 DNRQKIIDLLYRAI
+260 DNRQRIIDLLSRAI
-274 RSSSYGKVAA
+274 RSSSYRKAAA
-284 DACRCIVN
+284 DACRCIFN
-292 AAVRVK
+292 AAVKVK
-298 EELHKYKAAHGYI
+298 KELQEYKESRGYI

-325 NEIVRKDIGRSVKYV
+325 NETVRKDIVSSVKYV

-395 NGSAEGCSYENLEY
+395 NGSAKGCSYENLEY

-419 FDSKIAK
+419 FDSKIAE

-435 PNPGLRHAPKGNN
+435 PNPGLKHASKGNN

-454 VQHWVAEP
+454 VQHWVAEQ
-462 GRNDNALPGLI
+462 GLKNNDLPDLI
-473 GRHIKEILEDSS
+473 GRHIKEILEDSY
-485 YDLQPEDIAILARR
+485 YDLQPEDIAILSRK
-499 NEKVGE
+499 NEEVGE
-505 IANALKACGLQVSA
+505 IAEALKACGLQVSA
-519 KETKSEMFLNERLP
+519 KETKSEIPLNERLP

-551 NKDTYCKAELAVLLQ
+551 NKDIYRKTELAVLLQ
-566 DVSASEIIEDK
+566 DVRASEIIEDK
-577 DGIIAGFDKLGLDA
+577 DGIIARFDKLGLDA

-601 ADKVN
+601 SDKVN

-618 ARWGNAWERRLNIRK
+618 ARWGNAGERRSNIRK
-633 LQTAAADYDIRCV
+633 LQAAARDYDNYCI
-646 QLGRG
+646 QLGHG
-651 ASVEGFIDEVEELI
+651 ASVEGFLDRVRELL
-665 QQSRTED
+665 QQSKAENRS
-672 RNGGVNV
+672 GGVNV

-692 VILYDLWDDVLKE
+692 VILYDLWTDVLDKN
-705 QKLKNRFVV
+705 KLKNRFVFD
-714 GIQKVID
+714 IQKEICE
-721 GEKTLLRYIPDIR
+721 GKKLLRYIPDIR
-734 NTDKNTPDFFFDA
+734 KTSENTPDLFFDA
-747 DTFSSS
+747 DTFFPS
-753 LFNHYV
+753 LFSHYV
-759 DNCREEEKRLL
+759 DSCREEEKRLL

-781 VSVNTAN
+781 VSVNTAT
-788 AAFNWLLAAGLNPST
+788 AEFNWLLAAGLTPST
-803 EKEGFRWKGDMDSVK
+803 GKEGFRWKGDMDSVK
-818 TITLHGSGTE
+818 TVTLRGVGTE
-828 DAAGQPEAIWHKP
+828 NAAVQPAATWHKP
-841 RLLHTAR
+841 SLQHTVRA
-848 VAKYLNPSDKAV
+848 AKHLNPSDKAA
-860 ETASRIIAQYK
+860 ETESRIIAEYK
-871 IHEGI
+871 INEGI

-889 CIHNYFA
+889 CIHDYFA

-912 IGNFSLTANIEKPE
+912 IDNFSLTANIEKPE

-934 LFKWFGENAG
+934 MFKWFGEKAG
-944 DVAALHK
+944 DIKALHK

-956 QRLKSGQVVN
+956 HRLKSGQVVN

>member
-1 MQELHLKGTKRMR
+1 MR

-80 SLGSATMGT
+80 SLDSATMGT

-104 LRRGTTVNVLSD
+104 LKLGTTVNVLSD

-130 FSDDD
+130 FNDDD
-135 RKKLGEFEK
+135 RKELEEFEK
-144 CFLDGNRGRWPD
+144 CFLDGNRGSWPD
-156 SISDML
+156 NISDML

-167 FGIDDLETSREHSV
+167 YGIDDLEKSREHSV
-181 SLIKKIFS
+181 NLINNIFS
-189 EKPLD
+189 EEPLEPS
-194 AGGRGFISGL
+194 GRAFISGL
-204 CRQYGEICKERNNGT
+204 CRQYGEICERRNNSKDQK
-219 AINNRNILLH
+219 ILKILNQ
-229 AAGRCTF
+229 AAGKCTF
-236 RADYNL
+236 WADYDL
-242 FKLFSEKVVQRD
+242 FKLFSKEVAQRD
-254 WRQLGP
+254 WTQLGP
-260 DNRQKIIDLLYRAI
+260 DNRQKIIDLLSRAI
-274 RSSSYGKVAA
+274 RSSSYGKAAA
-284 DACRCIVN
+284 DACRCIFN

-298 EELHKYKAAHGYI
+298 EELHKYKASRGYI
-311 EYNDMEKLFLELLD
+311 EYDDMEKLFLGLLD
-325 NEIVRKDIGRSVKYV
+325 NELVRKDIGSSVKYV

-395 NGSAEGCSYENLEY
+395 NGSAKGCSYENLEY

-419 FDSKIAK
+419 FDSKIAE

-435 PNPGLRHAPKGNN
+435 PNPGLKHASKGNN
-448 TVVEHP
+448 TVVKHP
-454 VQHWVAEP
+454 VQHWVAEQ
-462 GRNDNALPGLI
+462 GLKNNDLPDLI
-473 GRHIKEILEDSS
+473 GRHIKEILEDSN
-485 YDLQPEDIAILARR
+485 YDLQPEDIAILSRK
-499 NEKVGE
+499 NEEVGE
-505 IANALKACGLQVSA
+505 IAEALKACGLQVSA
-519 KETKSEMFLNERLP
+519 KETKSEIPLNERLP

-551 NKDTYCKAELAVLLQ
+551 NKDIYRKTELAVLLQ
-566 DVSASEIIEDK
+566 DVRASEIIEDK
-577 DGIIAGFDKLGLDA
+577 DGIIARFDKLGLDA

-601 ADKVN
+601 SDKVN

-633 LQTAAADYDIRCV
+633 LQTAASDYDIRCV

-651 ASVEGFIDEVEELI
+651 ASIEGFIDEVEEVI
-665 QQSRTED
+665 QQSKTED
-672 RNGGVNV
+672 RNRGVNV

-686 GLQWKM
+686 GLQWRM

-734 NTDKNTPDFFFDA
+734 NTDKNTPDLFFDA
-747 DTFSSS
+747 DTFFPS
-753 LFNHYV
+753 LFSHYV
-759 DNCREEEKRLL
+759 DSCREEEKRLL

-781 VSVNTAN
+781 VSVNTAT
-788 AAFNWLLAAGLNPST
+788 AEFNWLLAAGLTPST
-803 EKEGFRWKGDMDSVK
+803 GKEGFRWKGDMDSVK
-818 TITLHGSGTE
+818 TVTLRGVGTE
-828 DAAGQPEAIWHKP
+828 NAAVQPAATWHKP
-841 RLLHTAR
+841 SLQHTVRA
-848 VAKYLNPSDKAV
+848 AKHLNPSDKAA
-860 ETASRIIAQYK
+860 ETESRIIAEYK
-871 IHEGI
+871 INEGI

-889 CIHNYFA
+889 CIHDYFA

-912 IGNFSLTANIEKPE
+912 IDNFSLTANIEKPE

-934 LFKWFGENAG
+934 MFKWFGEKAG
-944 DVAALHK
+944 DIKALHK

-956 QRLKSGQVVN
+956 HRLKSGQVVN

>member
-1 MQELHLKGTKRMR
+1 MK

-27 THSLTEIL
+27 THSLTSIL
-35 VKHIKSGECRPS
+35 VRHIKEGKCKPS

-54 TELAAGEFRQRAYDS
+54 TELAAGEFRQRIYDR
-69 LIREGCLEQAA
+69 LVREGCLEQAA
-80 SLGSATMGT
+80 SLDSATMGT
-89 LHSIALAFVQ
+89 LHSIALAYVQ

-104 LRRGTTVNVLSD
+104 LKRGTTVNVLPE
-116 RDKMLIIKNAASRV
+116 RDKILFINEAASRV
-130 FSDDD
+130 LETDL
-135 RKKLGEFEK
+135 KVLNEFEK
-144 CFLDGNRGRWPD
+144 CFLDGKTAAWITD
-156 SISDML
+156 ICKIL
-162 DKSYV
+162 DQGYV
-167 FGIDDLETSREHSV
+167 FGIDDLEESIEHSV
-181 SLIKKIFS
+181 GLIEKVFS
-189 EKPLD
+189 EKPLKEED
-194 AGGRGFISGL
+194 RNSITRL
-204 CRQYGEICKERNNGT
+204 CLQYRIICGEQTTDKSARHLKVLDRAKED
-219 AINNRNILLH
+219 
-229 AAGRCTF
+229 CSF
-236 RADYNL
+236 RTDYDL
-242 FKLFSEKVVQRD
+242 FKLFSKEVAQRD
-254 WRQLGP
+254 WNQLGP
-260 DNRQKIIDLLYRAI
+260 DNRQKIIDLLSRAI
-274 RSSSYGKVAA
+274 RSSSYRKAAA
-284 DACRCIVN
+284 DACRCIFN
-292 AAVRVK
+292 AAVKVK
-298 EELHKYKAAHGYI
+298 KELQEYKESRGYI

-325 NEIVRKDIGRSVKYV
+325 NETVRKDIVSSVKYV

-353 EIFKKLSDLVSKS
+353 EIFKKLSDLVTRS

-395 NGSAEGCSYENLEY
+395 NGSAKGCSYENLEY

-419 FDSKIAK
+419 FDSKIAE

-435 PNPGLRHAPKGNN
+435 PNPGLKHASKGNN

-454 VQHWVAEP
+454 VQHWVAEQ
-462 GRNDNALPGLI
+462 GLKNNDLPDLI
-473 GRHIKEILEDSS
+473 GRHIKEILEDSY
-485 YDLQPEDIAILARR
+485 YDLQPEDIAILSRK
-499 NEKVGE
+499 NEEVGE
-505 IANALKACGLQVSA
+505 IAEALKACGLQVSA
-519 KETKSEMFLNERLP
+519 KETKSEIPLNERLP

-551 NKDTYCKAELAVLLQ
+551 NKDIYRKTELAVLLQ
-566 DVSASEIIEDK
+566 DVRASKIIEDK
-577 DGIIAGFDKLGLDA
+577 DGIIARFDKLGLDA

-601 ADKVN
+601 SDKVN

-618 ARWGNAWERRLNIRK
+618 SRWGNAGERRSNIRK
-633 LQTAAADYDIRCV
+633 LQAAARDYDNYCI
-646 QLGRG
+646 QLGHG
-651 ASVEGFIDEVEELI
+651 ASVEGFLDRVRELL
-665 QQSRTED
+665 QQSKAENRS
-672 RNGGVNV
+672 GGVNV

-692 VILYDLWDDVLKE
+692 VILYDLWTDVLDE
-705 QKLKNRFVV
+705 NKLKIRFVFD
-714 GIQKVID
+714 IQKEICE
-721 GEKTLLRYIPDIR
+721 GKKLLRYIPDIR
-734 NTDKNTPDFFFDA
+734 KTSENTPDFFFA
-747 DTFSSS
+747 VEEFSSS
-753 LFNHYV
+753 PFRSFV

-781 VSVNTAN
+781 VSVNTAT
-788 AAFNWLLAAGLNPST
+788 AEFNWLLAAGLTPST
-803 EKEGFRWKGDMDSVK
+803 GNEGFRWKGDMDSVK
-818 TITLHGSGTE
+818 TVTLRGVGTE
-828 DAAGQPEAIWHKP
+828 NAAVQPAATWHKP
-841 RLLHTAR
+841 SLQHTVRA
-848 VAKYLNPSDKAV
+848 AKHLNPSDKAA
-860 ETASRIIAQYK
+860 ETESRIIAEYK
-871 IHEGI
+871 INEGI

-889 CIHNYFA
+889 CIHDYFA

-912 IGNFSLTANIEKPE
+912 IDNFSLTANIEKPE

-934 LFKWFGENAG
+934 MFKWFGEKAG
-944 DVAALHK
+944 DIKALHK

-956 QRLKSGQVVN
+956 HRLKSGQVVN

>member
-1 MQELHLKGTKRMR
+1 MK

-27 THSLTEIL
+27 THSLTSIL
-35 VKHIKSGECRPS
+35 VRHIKEGKCKPS

-54 TELAAGEFRQRAYDS
+54 TELAAGEFRQRIYDR
-69 LIREGCLEQAA
+69 LVREGCLEQAA
-80 SLGSATMGT
+80 SLDSATMGT
-89 LHSIALAFVQ
+89 LHSIALAYVQ

-104 LRRGTTVNVLSD
+104 LKRGTTVNVLPE
-116 RDKMLIIKNAASRV
+116 RDKILFINEAASRV
-130 FSDDD
+130 LETD
-135 RKKLGEFEK
+135 LNVLNEFEK
-144 CFLDGNRGRWPD
+144 CFLDGKTAAWITD
-156 SISDML
+156 ICKIL
-162 DKSYV
+162 DQGYV
-167 FGIDDLETSREHSV
+167 FGIDDLEESRKHSV
-181 SLIKKIFS
+181 GLIEKVFS
-189 EKPLD
+189 KEPLKEED
-194 AGGRGFISGL
+194 RNSITRL
-204 CRQYGEICKERNNGT
+204 CLQYRIICGEQTTDRSARHLKVLDRAKED
-219 AINNRNILLH
+219 
-229 AAGRCTF
+229 CSF
-236 RADYNL
+236 RTDYDL
-242 FKLFSEKVVQRD
+242 FKLFSKEVAQRD

-260 DNRQKIIDLLYRAI
+260 DNRQRIIDLLSRAI
-274 RSSSYGKVAA
+274 RSSSYRKAAA
-284 DACRCIVN
+284 DACRCIFN
-292 AAVRVK
+292 AAVKVK
-298 EELHKYKAAHGYI
+298 KELQEYKESRGYI

-325 NEIVRKDIGRSVKYV
+325 NETVRKDIVSSVKYV

-353 EIFKKLSDLVSKS
+353 EIFKKLSDLVTRS

-395 NGSAEGCSYENLEY
+395 NGSAKGCSYENLEY

-435 PNPGLRHAPKGNN
+435 PNPGLKHASKGNN

-454 VQHWVAEP
+454 VQHWVAEQ
-462 GRNDNALPGLI
+462 GLKNNDLPDLI
-473 GRHIKEILEDSS
+473 GRHIKEILEDSY
-485 YDLQPEDIAILARR
+485 YDLQPEDIAILSRK
-499 NEKVGE
+499 NEEVGE
-505 IANALKACGLQVSA
+505 IAEALKACGLQVSA
-519 KETKSEMFLNERLP
+519 KETKSEIPLNERLP

-551 NKDTYCKAELAVLLQ
+551 NKDIYRKTELAVLLQ
-566 DVSASEIIEDK
+566 DVRASKIIEDK
-577 DGIIAGFDKLGLDA
+577 DGIIARFDNLGLDA

-601 ADKVN
+601 SDKVN

-618 ARWGNAWERRLNIRK
+618 SRWGNAGERRSNIRK
-633 LQTAAADYDIRCV
+633 LQAAARDYDNYCI
-646 QLGRG
+646 QLGHG
-651 ASVEGFIDEVEELI
+651 ASVEGFLDRVRELL
-665 QQSRTED
+665 QQSKAENRS
-672 RNGGVNV
+672 GGVNV

-692 VILYDLWDDVLKE
+692 VILYDLWTDVLDE
-705 QKLKNRFVV
+705 NKLKNRFVFD
-714 GIQKVID
+714 IQKEICE
-721 GEKTLLRYIPDIR
+721 GKKLLRYIPDIR
-734 NTDKNTPDFFFDA
+734 KTSENTPDFFFA
-747 DTFSSS
+747 VEEFSSS
-753 LFNHYV
+753 PFRSFV

-781 VSVNTAN
+781 VSVNTAT
-788 AAFNWLLAAGLNPST
+788 AEFNWLLAAGLTPST
-803 EKEGFRWKGDMDSVK
+803 GKEGFRWKGDMDSVK
-818 TITLHGSGTE
+818 TVTLRGVGTE
-828 DAAGQPEAIWHKP
+828 NAAVQPAATWHKP
-841 RLLHTAR
+841 SLQHTVRA
-848 VAKYLNPSDKAV
+848 AKHLNPSDKAA
-860 ETASRIIAQYK
+860 ETESRIIAEYK
-871 IHEGI
+871 INEGI

-889 CIHNYFA
+889 CIHDYFA

-912 IGNFSLTANIEKPE
+912 IDNFSLTANIEKPE

-934 LFKWFGENAG
+934 MFKWFGEKAG
-944 DVAALHK
+944 DIKALHK

-956 QRLKSGQVVN
+956 HRLKSGQVVN

>member
-1 MQELHLKGTKRMR
+1 MK

-27 THSLTEIL
+27 THSLTSIL
-35 VKHIKSGECRPS
+35 VRHIKEGKCKPS

-54 TELAAGEFRQRAYDS
+54 TELAAGEFRQRIYDR
-69 LIREGCLEQAA
+69 LVREGCLEQAA
-80 SLGSATMGT
+80 SLDSATMGT
-89 LHSIALAFVQ
+89 LHSIALAYVQ

-104 LRRGTTVNVLSD
+104 LKRGTTVNVLPE
-116 RDKMLIIKNAASRV
+116 RDKILFINEAASRV
-130 FSDDD
+130 LETDL
-135 RKKLGEFEK
+135 KVLNEFEK
-144 CFLDGNRGRWPD
+144 CFLDGKTAAWITD
-156 SISDML
+156 ICKIL
-162 DKSYV
+162 DQGYV
-167 FGIDDLETSREHSV
+167 FGIDDLEESIEHSV
-181 SLIKKIFS
+181 GLIKKVFS
-189 EKPLD
+189 EEPLKEED
-194 AGGRGFISGL
+194 RNSITRL
-204 CRQYGEICKERNNGT
+204 CLQYRIICGEQTTDRSARHLKVLDRAKED
-219 AINNRNILLH
+219 
-229 AAGRCTF
+229 CSF
-236 RADYNL
+236 RTDYDL
-242 FKLFSEKVVQRD
+242 FKLFSKEVAQRD

-260 DNRQKIIDLLYRAI
+260 DNRQRIIDLLSRAI
-274 RSSSYGKVAA
+274 RSSSYRKAAA
-284 DACRCIVN
+284 DACRCIFN
-292 AAVRVK
+292 AAVKVK
-298 EELHKYKAAHGYI
+298 KELQEYKESRGYI

-325 NEIVRKDIGRSVKYV
+325 NETVRKDIVSSVKYV

-353 EIFKKLSDLVSKS
+353 EIFKKLSDLVTRS

-395 NGSAEGCSYENLEY
+395 NGSAKGCSYENLEY

-435 PNPGLRHAPKGNN
+435 PNPGLKHASKGNN

-454 VQHWVAEP
+454 VQHWVAEQ
-462 GRNDNALPGLI
+462 GLKNNDLPDLI
-473 GRHIKEILEDSS
+473 GRHIKEILEDSY
-485 YDLQPEDIAILARR
+485 YDLQPEDIAILSRK
-499 NEKVGE
+499 NEEVGE
-505 IANALKACGLQVSA
+505 IAEALKACGLQVSA
-519 KETKSEMFLNERLP
+519 KETKSEIPLNERLP

-551 NKDTYCKAELAVLLQ
+551 NKDIYRKTELAVLLQ
-566 DVSASEIIEDK
+566 DVRASEIIEDK
-577 DGIIAGFDKLGLDA
+577 DGIIARFDKLGLDA

-601 ADKVN
+601 SDKVN

-633 LQTAAADYDIRCV
+633 LQTAASDYDIRCV

-651 ASVEGFIDEVEELI
+651 ASIEGFIDEVEEVI
-665 QQSRTED
+665 QQSKTED
-672 RNGGVNV
+672 RNRGVNV

-686 GLQWKM
+686 GLQWRM

-705 QKLKNRFVV
+705 QKLKNRFVFD
-714 GIQKVID
+714 IQKEICE
-721 GEKTLLRYIPDIR
+721 GKKLLRYIPDIR
-734 NTDKNTPDFFFDA
+734 KTSENTPDFFFA
-747 DTFSSS
+747 VEEFSSS
-753 LFNHYV
+753 PFRSFV
-759 DNCREEEKRLL
+759 DNCREEGKRLL

-776 AKDYL
+776 ARDYL
-781 VSVNTAN
+781 VSVNTSKS
-788 AAFNWLLAAGLNPST
+788 FKWLLAAGLNPSN
-803 EKEGFRWKGDMDSVK
+803 ENQEEGFRWKGDMKPATTFV
-818 TITLHGSGTE
+818 LRETE
-828 DAAGQPEAIWHKP
+828 AGNAANQPEAIWYRP
-841 RLLHTAR
+841 SREQTVRAS
-848 VAKYLNPSDKAV
+848 KYLNPSDKAD
-860 ETASRIIAQYK
+860 ETKSRIIAEYK
-871 IHEGI
+871 INEGI

-889 CIHNYFA
+889 CIHDYFA
-896 VHGTPGFDNL
+896 IHGTPGFDNL

-912 IGNFSLTANIEKPE
+912 IDNFSLTANIEKPE

-934 LFKWFGENAG
+934 MFKWFGEKAG
-944 DVAALHK
+944 DIKALHK

-956 QRLKSGQVVN
+956 HRLKSGQVVN

>member
-1 MQELHLKGTKRMR
+1 MR

-54 TELAAGEFRQRAYDS
+54 TELAAGEFRQRTYDS

-80 SLGSATMGT
+80 SLDSATMGT

-104 LRRGTTVNVLSD
+104 LKRGTSVNVLPD
-116 RDKMLIIKNAASRV
+116 RDKMLIIKNAAGRV

-135 RKKLGEFEK
+135 RNKLGEFEK
-144 CFLDGNRGRWPD
+144 CFLDGNRGSWPEN
-156 SISDML
+156 ISDML

-167 FGIDDLETSREHSV
+167 FGIDDLEKSCEHSV
-181 SLIKKIFS
+181 SLINKIFS
-189 EKPLD
+189 EKPLEAD
-194 AGGRGFISGL
+194 ERAFINEL
-204 CRQYGEICKERNNGT
+204 CRKYGEICKGRNTRT
-219 AINNRNILLH
+219 ASNIGSILNH
-229 AAGRCTF
+229 AAGKCTF
-236 RADYNL
+236 RADYEL
-242 FKLFSEKVVQRD
+242 YKLFDNAVTQRD
-254 WRQLGP
+254 WKQLGP
-260 DNRQKIIDLLYRAI
+260 DNKQKIIDLLYRSI
-274 RSSSYGKVAA
+274 RSSPYGKAA
-284 DACRCIVN
+284 TDACRCIFN
-292 AAVRVK
+292 AAVRVR
-298 EELHKYKAAHGYI
+298 EELNKYKAANGYI

-325 NEIVRKDIGRSVKYV
+325 NEIVRKDIGSSVKYV

-395 NGSAEGCSYENLEY
+395 NGSVDGCSYENLEY

-435 PNPGLRHAPKGNN
+435 PNPGLKHAPKGNN

-454 VQHWVAEP
+454 VQHWVAEQ
-462 GRNDNALPGLI
+462 GRKNDDLPELI
-473 GRHIKEILEDSS
+473 GGHIKEILEDGS
-485 YDLQPEDIAILARR
+485 YGLHPEDIAILSRK
-499 NEKVGE
+499 NEDVGK
-505 IANALKACGLQVSA
+505 IANVLKACGLQVSA
-519 KETKSEMFLNERLP
+519 KEIKSEMSLNERLP
-533 LMDKA
+533 LIDKA
-538 EVQLLLALLKYSA
+538 EVQLLLTLLKYSA
-551 NKDTYCKAELAVLLQ
+551 NKDTYRKTELAVLLQ

-577 DGIIAGFDKLGLDA
+577 DGVIAGFDKLGLDA

-633 LQTAAADYDIRCV
+633 LQAAAADYDIRCV

-651 ASVEGFIDEVEELI
+651 ASVEGFIEELEELV
-665 QQSRTED
+665 QQSKTED

-686 GLQWKM
+686 GLQWRM
-692 VILYDLWDDVLKE
+692 VILCDLWDDVLND

-734 NTDKNTPDFFFDA
+734 NTDKKAPDFFFDA
-747 DTFSSS
+747 DSVFHS
-753 LFNHYV
+753 LFDHYV
-759 DNCREEEKRLL
+759 YSRREEEKRLL

-781 VSVNTAN
+781 VSVSCAN
-788 AAFNWLLAAGLNPST
+788 ASFNWLVEAGLNPST
-803 EKEGFRWKGDMDSVK
+803 EREGFRWKGDMDSVK
-818 TITLHGSGTE
+818 TITLRGAGTGN
-828 DAAGQPEAIWHKP
+828 AAVQPAATWHTP
-841 RLLHTAR
+841 RLQHTAR
-848 VAKYLNPSDKAV
+848 ASKYLNPSDKAD
-860 ETASRIIAQYK
+860 ETKSRVVAQHT

-876 ALSGSYDSEEAGT
+876 ALTGGYDSAEAGT
-889 CIHNYFA
+889 CIHDYFA
-896 VHGTPGFDNL
+896 VHGTPGFVNL
-906 SAAKRL
+906 SVAERL
-912 IGNFSLTANIEKPE
+912 IDNFSLTANIEKPE

-934 LFKWFGENAG
+934 MFKWFGEKAG
-944 DVAALHK
+944 DIKALHK

-956 QRLKSGQVVN
+956 HRLKSGQVVN

-995 PQMLLYKRALEAWG
+995 PQMLLYKRALEADG
-1009 FTVDHCYIFYPVL
+1009 FAVDHCYIFYPIS
-1022 GQLDEIDFKEEGTK
+1022 GQLDEIVFTEEESI